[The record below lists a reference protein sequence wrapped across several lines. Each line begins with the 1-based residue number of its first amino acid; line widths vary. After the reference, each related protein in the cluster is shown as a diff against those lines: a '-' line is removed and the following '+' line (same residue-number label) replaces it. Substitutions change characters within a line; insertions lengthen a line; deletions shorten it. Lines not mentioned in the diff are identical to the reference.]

1 MKNLSACDRKFITKT
16 YDLKGSRLDRKVL
29 KDYESVD

>member
-1 MKNLSACDRKFITKT
+1 MKNLTGCDKKFITKT

-29 KDYESVD
+29 KIRP